1 MDKGIQ
7 YGAEHS
13 IPTML
18 ISAGIALLMSAETEA
33 KMIAG
38 GVLAA
43 LGVVAYG
50 LRGKRLNGSA

>member
-1 MDKGIQ
+1 MDKAIQ

-18 ISAGIALLMSAETEA
+18 ISAGIALLMSAETQE

-38 GVLAA
+38 AVLAS

-50 LRGKRLNGSA
+50 LRGKRLNGSS